1 MIQTKSLKKKLVL
14 TRKENEVIEK
24 KLKNKKLT
32 QQDSNYLSRY
42 IRPKLR
48 EIKSIDATGLLE
60 KLEYNQKIP
69 VIEKKIKDIVLEKI
83 KGVDSIT
90 IYGSAVRT
98 NYNRYEDIDVL
109 IVVKKKLWK
118 NLSEKYKMI
127 IELKERT
134 KEHALNLDVE
144 MYDKKTFKKSYPSNI
159 TLIYQLKDKKT
170 IYGRITLPKK
180 IEIPKLNLRMK
191 IDYSIPDEEYS
202 SLDIYKAIRN
212 LLLVELISRKI
223 IDNQKLTESIN
234 DEIGKNI
241 AERLKA
247 NSKVNIDKKIGLLHL
262 DRLLA
267 IVLKKIE
274 QSKWEKIEL
283 LNQ

>member
-1 MIQTKSLKKKLVL
+1 MIQIKPLKKNSIL
-14 TRKENEVIEK
+14 TKKENEVIGK

-42 IRPKLR
+42 VRPKLR
-48 EIKSIDATGLLE
+48 EIKSIDAIGLLK
-60 KLEYNQKIP
+60 KLKYNQKIP

-83 KGVDSIT
+83 KSVDSIT
-90 IYGSAVRT
+90 IHGSAVQT
-98 NYNRYEDIDVL
+98 NYNKYNDIDVL

-118 NLSEKYKMI
+118 NLSEKYKI
-127 IELKERT
+127 ILELK
-134 KEHALNLDVE
+134 KYAKKYALNLDVE
-144 MYDKKTFKKSYPSNI
+144 IYDKKTFKKSYPSNI

-170 IYGRITLPKK
+170 IYGKLILPKK
-180 IEIPKLNLRMK
+180 IKIPKLNLRMK

-241 AERLKA
+241 AEKLKA
-247 NSKVNIDKKIGLLHL
+247 NSKTNIDKKIGLLHL
-262 DRLLA
+262 NRLLA
-267 IVLKKIE
+267 IILKKIE